1 MTPWRGEKAV
11 FGRLINAIDK
21 AARGL
26 VYLSVLAIASA
37 LALTAAIV
45 VIIGCAR
52 TFEFLW
58 KTILGHPWG

>member
-1 MTPWRGEKAV
+1 MFAS
-11 FGRLINAIDK
+11 LINAIDK

-37 LALTAAIV
+37 MAVTAALV

-58 KTILGHPWG
+58 KTILGHPWGPTP

>member
-1 MTPWRGEKAV
+1 MFE
-11 FGRLINAIDK
+11 RLINAIDK
-21 AARGL
+21 VARGL
-26 VYLSVLAIASA
+26 VYLAVLTIASA

-58 KTILGHPWG
+58 KTILGHPWGAAP

>member
-1 MTPWRGEKAV
+1 V